1 MKCKHKTGSVMEYH
15 GNVSLSE
22 CDYGCGAIIVTVT
35 DDNGISY
42 EFTADELV
50 TMRQFVAKVDMEA
63 QAIIDNENSHVSMY
77 FDAAKQNEQL
87 RAQLAQLAEIESHAE
102 KQLRH
107 CPYCIQHN
115 AEFLQR
121 YPDAKNGGGVFSSSL
136 AFKEKGRWYH
146 LQLCAPQENS
156 RGGYNW
162 KECSEHEHHEYIAM
176 IKGNARTLQDVIE
189 ALEASE

>member
-15 GNVSLSE
+15 ANVSLSE

-87 RAQLAQLAEIESHAE
+87 RAQLAEIESHAE